1 VLNPTDHHVN
11 DLKDKRRNGITQ
23 TLFLLGRG
31 FFIYLFF
38 SSEQKRKESVC
49 NVQTENTATEG
60 TDAD

>member
-1 VLNPTDHHVN
+1 M
-11 DLKDKRRNGITQ
+11 TQ

-49 NVQTENTATEG
+49 NVQTENKATEG